1 MHVINKV
8 NWEYNKYL
16 NWNTLIAAKNN
27 TSPMALEKA
36 IHVCPD
42 VVYEACKLENIKL
55 SRKKIDKLTK
65 KR

>member
-1 MHVINKV
+1 
-8 NWEYNKYL
+8 
-16 NWNTLIAAKNN
+16 
-27 TSPMALEKA
+27 MALEKA